1 MYNYIVVK
9 NVTWVTD
16 SFETVDYL
24 TVVGTI
30 SSSLEMNLS
39 DHIESSH
46 DELNAIFVDG
56 VMYADPSELPNGEDK
71 GWTIAVKQDADSA
84 ELARMWRDSQLAS
97 SDWSVP
103 VTDHPQHADY
113 AAYRIAL
120 RNWPSTEDFPSVKP
134 LTPIHID

>member
-16 SFETVDYL
+16 SFETADYL

-30 SSSLEMNLS
+30 NSPLEIDDI

-46 DELNAIFVDG
+46 NQLNTIFVDG

-71 GWTIAVKQDADSA
+71 GWTIANKQDADSA
-84 ELARMWRDSQLAS
+84 ELARMWRDSQLTS

-120 RNWPSTEDFPSVKP
+120 RNWPSTEDFPATKP
-134 LTPIHID
+134 EM